1 MEEVQLLNKP
11 SDGDKE
17 MNPGDQVFTMQPEV
31 NVINTPQ
38 DKPLP
43 DYLLYSIF
51 TMLFCFLP
59 TGIAA
64 LVFSIT
70 SGDDVRGRP
79 EGYMVRLS
87 PLVRKKSPKWP
98 CRCSD

>member
-70 SGDDVRGRP
+70 TQDAIKL
-79 EGYMVRLS
+79 GYRQKAEKHS
-87 PLVRKKSPKWP
+87 RIASIH
-98 CRCSD
+98 S